1 MIGSNNNSLSL
12 ARIRV
17 DLEKTGEHWHT
28 HHKTPS
34 DVTWGLETGF
44 ILTFTVPKSPAA
56 LRIYDEMVTSL
67 AIFREPTS
75 QQYYEAIPTDVHASH
90 LDVESMSCKTTFLA
104 QFQLDEN
111 VKLAEAYE
119 GYFDLFTFKPF
130 LSGHGFQT
138 YGNGYYPEHVA
149 LSFFFATRGVVGSK
163 WLTWI
168 YAPCAPNATE
178 SDQVHQLGTLSGLD
192 AAVACA
198 TLGARVVHIAH
209 TDDTEAAFN
218 REAAVNAGA
227 VLTCTVA
234 AYLMNVPELRLAMF
248 EGMVR
253 KHTDELINLLAEYT
267 NQGIT
272 IQEIV
277 SAHLLTPRRLEK
289 LPADFWA
296 MSMHV
301 HGVSIQGLKTK
312 KGKPLKALQERNYF
326 PDGKPDWETDNSL
339 DWTYTEK
346 GLFYSPDEKVCTEPP
361 KPAQEGDVLIK
372 NVPGAFFPT
381 YQLGDQARESSHIN
395 NLSRQPLQYK
405 FDNRLMPT
413 NLAFVITKHTPAYYV
428 NHWEG
433 LGTTNAEFK
442 ETAFVT
448 LDLVATR
455 TIQPGEQILV
465 DYYQV
470 AHENFVNIQNW
481 DAMLMIPFDIARKE
495 LEGADPESGDQ
506 EDDRKLSDN
515 ENKPLQPDEDEDEPL
530 QPAKKRRI
538 KRKRGEDANE

>member
-1 MIGSNNNSLSL
+1 
-12 ARIRV
+12 
-17 DLEKTGEHWHT
+17 
-28 HHKTPS
+28 
-34 DVTWGLETGF
+34 
-44 ILTFTVPKSPAA
+44 
-56 LRIYDEMVTSL
+56 
-67 AIFREPTS
+67 
-75 QQYYEAIPTDVHASH
+75 
-90 LDVESMSCKTTFLA
+90 
-104 QFQLDEN
+104 
-111 VKLAEAYE
+111 
-119 GYFDLFTFKPF
+119 
-130 LSGHGFQT
+130 
-138 YGNGYYPEHVA
+138 
-149 LSFFFATRGVVGSK
+149 
-163 WLTWI
+163 
-168 YAPCAPNATE
+168 
-178 SDQVHQLGTLSGLD
+178 
-192 AAVACA
+192 
-198 TLGARVVHIAH
+198 VVHIAH
-209 TDDTEAAFN
+209 TDNTEAAFN
-218 REAAVNAGA
+218 QEAAVNAGA

-253 KHTDELINLLAEYT
+253 KHTDELISLLAEYT
-267 NQGIT
+267 SQGLT

-277 SAHLLTPRRLEK
+277 SAHLLTPRRLEN

-339 DWTYTEK
+339 DWTYNEK

-372 NVPGAFFPT
+372 NVPGAFFPA

-395 NLSRQPLQYK
+395 NMSRQPLQYK
-405 FDNRLMPT
+405 FDDRLMPS

-428 NHWEG
+428 NHYEG

-442 ETAFVT
+442 ETTFVT

-465 DYYQV
+465 DYYHV

-481 DAMLMIPFDIARKE
+481 DQMSMTPFDIARNE

-506 EDDRKLSDN
+506 EDDRKHKRDD
-515 ENKPLQPDEDEDEPL
+515 EPLQPDKDDDEPL
-530 QPAKKRRI
+530 QPAKKRKI
-538 KRKRGEDANE
+538 KQKARGRCE

>member
-17 DLEKTGEHWHT
+17 DLEKTGAHWHT

-34 DVTWGLETGF
+34 DVTLGLASGF
-44 ILTFTVPKSPAA
+44 ILTFTVPGSPAA
-56 LRIYDEMVTSL
+56 LRIYDEMATSL
-67 AIFREPTS
+67 AIFRDPTA
-75 QQYYEAIPTDVHASH
+75 QQYYEAPPAAVYESH
-90 LDVESMSCKTTFLA
+90 LDAESMSCKTTFLA

-111 VKLAEAYE
+111 VKLVEAYE

-163 WLTWI
+163 WLIWI
-168 YAPCAPNATE
+168 YAPCAPNAAVTV
-178 SDQVHQLGTLSGLD
+178 QAHQLATLSGLD

-209 TDDTEAAFN
+209 TDATEAKFSQ
-218 REAAVNAGA
+218 EAADNAGA
-227 VLTCTVA
+227 VLTSTVA

-253 KHTDELINLLAEYT
+253 KHTDALINLLAEYT

-272 IQEIV
+272 MQEIV
-277 SAHLLTPRRLEK
+277 SAHLLTPRRLEN

-296 MSMHV
+296 ISMHV

-326 PDGKPDWETDNSL
+326 PDGKPEWETDNSL
-339 DWTYTEK
+339 DWTYSEK

-372 NVPGAFFPT
+372 NVPGAFFPA
-381 YQLGDQARESSHIN
+381 YQLGDQARESSHIS

-405 FDNRLMPT
+405 FDDRNMPF

-428 NHWEG
+428 NHYEG
-433 LGTTNAEFK
+433 LGKTNAEFK
-442 ETAFVT
+442 ETTFVT

-465 DYYQV
+465 DYYHV

-481 DAMLMIPFDIARKE
+481 DTMSMTPFDIARNE
-495 LEGADPESGDQ
+495 LEGADPEHKR
-506 EDDRKLSDN
+506 DDEPLQLDKDDD
-515 ENKPLQPDEDEDEPL
+515 EPLQPEEDEDEPL
-530 QPAKKRRI
+530 QPAKRRRN
-538 KRKRGEDANE
+538 KRKRKKDATE